1 MKTYVK
7 CWMVAV
13 EGPKVL
19 HMIILKSTEE
29 IEKMRRSGQITAQLS
44 QKLAEK
50 VKPGVTTKELDR
62 VASTLIKMHRA
73 RSAFLGFRGFP
84 ASICTSVN
92 DQIVH
97 GIPGSYRLREGDII
111 SIDFGVIYQGYYSDM
126 AITLPV
132 GNISKNA
139 QRLIKVTKSALA
151 YGISQMVPGNRLYDI
166 SSAIQ
171 ECAESNG
178 FSVVRDLVGHG
189 IGQKMHE
196 EPQIPN
202 FGKRSTGPYLKAGMV
217 FALEPMVNMGGY
229 EIETLDD
236 NWTVVTADG
245 SLSCHFEHTV
255 AITDNGPEILTELH

>member
-1 MKTYVK
+1 
-7 CWMVAV
+7 
-13 EGPKVL
+13 
-19 HMIILKSTEE
+19 MIILKSAEE
-29 IEKMRRSGQITAQLS
+29 IEKMRKSGQITAQIS
-44 QKLAEK
+44 QKLTEK

-62 VASTLIKMHRA
+62 VASMLIKMHKA
-73 RSAFLGFRGFP
+73 RPAFLGFRGFP

-111 SIDFGVIYQGYYSDM
+111 SLDFGVVHQGYYSDM

-132 GNISKNA
+132 GSISEDA
-139 QRLIKVTKSALA
+139 QRLIEVTRSALVS
-151 YGISQMVPGNRLYDI
+151 GISQMVPGNRLYDI

-189 IGQKMHE
+189 IGQEMHE

-202 FGKRSTGPYLKAGMV
+202 FGKKSTGPYLKAGMV
-217 FALEPMVNMGGY
+217 FALEPMVNMGRY
-229 EIETLDD
+229 EIKTLDD
-236 NWTVVTADG
+236 HWTVVTADG

>member
-1 MKTYVK
+1 MKYWTG
-7 CWMVAV
+7 AV
-13 EGPKVL
+13 EEGRCGKVY
-19 HMIILKSTEE
+19 MIILKSTEE
-29 IEKMRRSGQITAQLS
+29 IEKMRRSGRIAARLS

-50 VKPGVTTKELDR
+50 VKPGITTGELDR
-62 VASTLIKMHRA
+62 VASAFIKMHKA
-73 RSAFLGFRGFP
+73 RPAFLGFRGFP

-97 GIPGSYRLREGDII
+97 GIPGSYRLRGGDII
-111 SIDFGVIYQGYYSDM
+111 SLDFGVIHQGYYSDM

-132 GNISKNA
+132 GDISGDA
-139 QRLIKVTKSALA
+139 QKLIAVTKSALA
-151 YGISQMVPGNRLYDI
+151 NGIGQMVPGNRLYDI

-229 EIETLDD
+229 DIRTLDD

-245 SLSCHFEHTV
+245 RLSCHFEHTV
-255 AITDNGPEILTELH
+255 AITDNGPEILTQLH

>member
-1 MKTYVK
+1 
-7 CWMVAV
+7 
-13 EGPKVL
+13 
-19 HMIILKSTEE
+19 MIILKSAEE
-29 IEKMRRSGQITAQLS
+29 IEKMRKSGQIAAQIS
-44 QKLAEK
+44 QKLTEK
-50 VKPGVTTKELDR
+50 VKIGVTTEELDR
-62 VASTLIKMHRA
+62 VASTLIKMHKA
-73 RSAFLGFRGFP
+73 RPAFLGFRGFP

-92 DQIVH
+92 AQIVH

-111 SIDFGVIYQGYYSDM
+111 SLDFGVVHQGYYSDM
-126 AITLPV
+126 AMTLPV
-132 GNISKNA
+132 GSISEDA
-139 QRLIKVTKSALA
+139 QRLIEVTRSALVS
-151 YGISQMVPGNRLYDI
+151 GISQMVPGNRLYDI

-202 FGKRSTGPYLKAGMV
+202 FGKKSTGPYLKAGMV

-229 EIETLDD
+229 EIRTLDD
-236 NWTVVTADG
+236 HWTVVTADG

>member
-29 IEKMRRSGQITAQLS
+29 IEKMRRSGQITALLS
-44 QKLAEK
+44 QKLTEK

-62 VASTLIKMHRA
+62 VASTLIRMHRA

-178 FSVVRDLVGHG
+178 FSIVRDLVGHG

-236 NWTVVTADG
+236 HWTVITADG

>member
-1 MKTYVK
+1 
-7 CWMVAV
+7 
-13 EGPKVL
+13 
-19 HMIILKSTEE
+19 MIILKSTEE
-29 IEKMRRSGQITAQLS
+29 IEKMRRSGQITARLS
-44 QKLAEK
+44 QKLTEK

-62 VASTLIKMHRA
+62 VASTLIKTHKA
-73 RSAFLGFRGFP
+73 RPAFLGFRGFP

-92 DQIVH
+92 NQIVH

-111 SIDFGVIYQGYYSDM
+111 SLDFGVVHQGYYSDM

-132 GNISKNA
+132 GNISKDA
-139 QRLIKVTKSALA
+139 QKLIEVTRSALVS
-151 YGISQMVPGNRLYDI
+151 GISQMVLGNRLYDI

-202 FGKRSTGPYLKAGMV
+202 FGKKSTGPYLKAGMV

-229 EIETLDD
+229 EIKTLDD
-236 NWTVVTADG
+236 HWTVVTADG

>member
-1 MKTYVK
+1 
-7 CWMVAV
+7 
-13 EGPKVL
+13 
-19 HMIILKSTEE
+19 MIILKSAEE
-29 IEKMRRSGQITAQLS
+29 IEKMRKSGQIAAQLS
-44 QKLAEK
+44 RKLTEK

-62 VASTLIKMHRA
+62 VASTLIKVHKA
-73 RSAFLGFRGFP
+73 RPAFLGFRGFP

-111 SIDFGVIYQGYYSDM
+111 SLDFGVVHQGYYSDM

-132 GNISKNA
+132 GSISEDA
-139 QRLIKVTKSALA
+139 QRLIEVTRSALVS
-151 YGISQMVPGNRLYDI
+151 GISQMVPGNRLYDI

-202 FGKRSTGPYLKAGMV
+202 FGKKSTGPYLKAGMV
-217 FALEPMVNMGGY
+217 FALEPMVNMGKY
-229 EIETLDD
+229 EIRTLDD
-236 NWTVVTADG
+236 HWTVVTADG

>member
-1 MKTYVK
+1 M
-7 CWMVAV
+7 
-13 EGPKVL
+13 L
-19 HMIILKSTEE
+19 MIILKSDKE
-29 IEKMRRSGQITAQLS
+29 IEKMRRSGQIVAQVCQRLT
-44 QKLAEK
+44 EM

-62 VASTLIKMHRA
+62 VAFNLIKRHRA
-73 RSAFLGFRGFP
+73 VSAFLGFRGFP

-92 DQIVH
+92 DQVVH
-97 GIPGSYRLREGDII
+97 GIPGNYMLREGDII
-111 SIDFGVIYQGYYSDM
+111 SIDFGVLYHGYYSDM
-126 AITLPV
+126 AVTLPV
-132 GNISKNA
+132 GNISRDA
-139 QRLIKVTKSALA
+139 QRLIEVTKSALTS
-151 YGISQMVPGNRLYDI
+151 GITQMVPAKRLYDI
-166 SSAIQ
+166 SAAIQ

-229 EIETLDD
+229 EVKTLDD
-236 NWTVVTADG
+236 HWTVATADG

-255 AITDNGPEILTELH
+255 AITVNGPEILTELH

>member
-1 MKTYVK
+1 
-7 CWMVAV
+7 
-13 EGPKVL
+13 
-19 HMIILKSTEE
+19 MIILKSAEE
-29 IEKMRRSGQITAQLS
+29 IEKMRRSGQIAAQIS
-44 QKLAEK
+44 RKLTEK

-62 VASTLIKMHRA
+62 VASMLIKMHKA
-73 RSAFLGFRGFP
+73 RPAFLGFRGFP

-111 SIDFGVIYQGYYSDM
+111 SLDFGVIHQGYYSDM

-132 GNISKNA
+132 GNISKDA
-139 QRLIKVTKSALA
+139 QRLIEVTRSALVS
-151 YGISQMVPGNRLYDI
+151 GISQMVPGNRLYDI

-202 FGKRSTGPYLKAGMV
+202 FGKKSTGPYLKAGMV

-229 EIETLDD
+229 EIRTLDD
-236 NWTVVTADG
+236 HWTVVTADG

>member
-1 MKTYVK
+1 
-7 CWMVAV
+7 
-13 EGPKVL
+13 
-19 HMIILKSTEE
+19 MIILKSAEE
-29 IEKMRRSGQITAQLS
+29 IEKMRKSGQIAAQIS
-44 QKLAEK
+44 QKLTEK

-62 VASTLIKMHRA
+62 VASTLIKMHKA
-73 RSAFLGFRGFP
+73 RPAFLGFRGFP

-111 SIDFGVIYQGYYSDM
+111 SLDFGVVHQGYYSDM

-132 GNISKNA
+132 GSISEDA
-139 QRLIKVTKSALA
+139 QRLIEVTRSALVS
-151 YGISQMVPGNRLYDI
+151 GISQMVPGNRLYDI

-189 IGQKMHE
+189 IGQEMHE

-202 FGKRSTGPYLKAGMV
+202 FGKKSTGPYLKAGMV
-217 FALEPMVNMGGY
+217 FALEPMVNMGRY
-229 EIETLDD
+229 EIKTLDD
-236 NWTVVTADG
+236 HWTVVTADG

>member
-1 MKTYVK
+1 
-7 CWMVAV
+7 
-13 EGPKVL
+13 
-19 HMIILKSTEE
+19 MIILKSAEE
-29 IEKMRRSGQITAQLS
+29 IEKMRKSGQITAQIS
-44 QKLAEK
+44 QKLTEK

-62 VASTLIKMHRA
+62 VASTLIKMHKA
-73 RSAFLGFRGFP
+73 RPAFLGFRGFP

-111 SIDFGVIYQGYYSDM
+111 SLDFGVVHQGYYSDM

-132 GNISKNA
+132 GSISEDA
-139 QRLIKVTKSALA
+139 QRLIEVTRSALVS
-151 YGISQMVPGNRLYDI
+151 GISQMVPGNRLYDI

-189 IGQKMHE
+189 IGQEMHE

-202 FGKRSTGPYLKAGMV
+202 FGKKSTGPYLKAGMV
-217 FALEPMVNMGGY
+217 FALEPMVNMGRY
-229 EIETLDD
+229 EIKTLDD
-236 NWTVVTADG
+236 HWTVVTADG

>member
-1 MKTYVK
+1 
-7 CWMVAV
+7 
-13 EGPKVL
+13 
-19 HMIILKSTEE
+19 MIILKSAEE
-29 IEKMRRSGQITAQLS
+29 IEKMRRSGRIAARLS

-50 VKPGVTTKELDR
+50 VKPGITTGELDR
-62 VASTLIKMHRA
+62 VASTLIKIHKA
-73 RSAFLGFRGFP
+73 RPAFLGFRGFP

-97 GIPGSYRLREGDII
+97 GIPGNYRLREGDII
-111 SIDFGVIYQGYYSDM
+111 SLDFGVIHQGYYSDM

-132 GNISKNA
+132 GDISENA
-139 QRLIKVTKSALA
+139 QKLIAVTESALA
-151 YGISQMVPGNRLYDI
+151 NGISQMVPGNRLYDI

-229 EIETLDD
+229 DIRTLDD

-255 AITDNGPEILTELH
+255 AITDNGPEILTQLH

>member
-1 MKTYVK
+1 
-7 CWMVAV
+7 
-13 EGPKVL
+13 
-19 HMIILKSTEE
+19 MIILKSAEE
-29 IEKMRRSGQITAQLS
+29 IEKMRKSGQIAAQIS
-44 QKLAEK
+44 QKLTEK

-62 VASTLIKMHRA
+62 VASTLIKMHKA
-73 RSAFLGFRGFP
+73 RPAFLGFRGFP

-111 SIDFGVIYQGYYSDM
+111 SLDFGVVHQGYYSDM
-126 AITLPV
+126 AMTLPV
-132 GNISKNA
+132 GSISEDA
-139 QRLIKVTKSALA
+139 QRLIEVTRSALVS
-151 YGISQMVPGNRLYDI
+151 GISQMVPGNRLYDI

-202 FGKRSTGPYLKAGMV
+202 FGKKSTGPYLKAGMV

-229 EIETLDD
+229 EIRTLDD
-236 NWTVVTADG
+236 HWTVVTADG

>member
-1 MKTYVK
+1 
-7 CWMVAV
+7 
-13 EGPKVL
+13 
-19 HMIILKSTEE
+19 MIILKSTEE
-29 IEKMRRSGQITAQLS
+29 IEKMRRSGQITARLS
-44 QKLAEK
+44 QKLTEK

-62 VASTLIKMHRA
+62 VASTLIKTHKA
-73 RSAFLGFRGFP
+73 RPAFLGFRGFP

-92 DQIVH
+92 NQIVH

-111 SIDFGVIYQGYYSDM
+111 SLDFGVIHQGYYSDM

-132 GNISKNA
+132 GNISKDA
-139 QRLIKVTKSALA
+139 QKLIEVTRSALVS
-151 YGISQMVPGNRLYDI
+151 GISQMVPGNRLYDI

-202 FGKRSTGPYLKAGMV
+202 FGKRSTGPYLKEGMV

-229 EIETLDD
+229 EIKTLDD
-236 NWTVVTADG
+236 HWTVVTADG

>member
-1 MKTYVK
+1 
-7 CWMVAV
+7 
-13 EGPKVL
+13 
-19 HMIILKSTEE
+19 MIILKSAEE
-29 IEKMRRSGQITAQLS
+29 IEKMRKSGQIAAQIS
-44 QKLAEK
+44 QKLTEK

-62 VASTLIKMHRA
+62 VASTLIKMHKA
-73 RSAFLGFRGFP
+73 RPAFLGFRGFP

-111 SIDFGVIYQGYYSDM
+111 SLDFGVVHQGYYSDM
-126 AITLPV
+126 AMTLPV
-132 GNISKNA
+132 GSISEDA
-139 QRLIKVTKSALA
+139 QRLIEVTRSALVS
-151 YGISQMVPGNRLYDI
+151 GISQMVAGNRLYDI

-202 FGKRSTGPYLKAGMV
+202 FGKKSTGPYLKAGMV

-229 EIETLDD
+229 EIRTLDD
-236 NWTVVTADG
+236 HWTVVTADG

>member
-1 MKTYVK
+1 M
-7 CWMVAV
+7 
-13 EGPKVL
+13 PKVL
-19 HMIILKSTEE
+19 VNHIMIILKSTEE
-29 IEKMRRSGQITAQLS
+29 IEKMRRSGQISAQLS
-44 QKLAEK
+44 QELIEK

-62 VASTLIKMHRA
+62 FAFTLIKRHKA
-73 RSAFLGFRGFP
+73 RPAFLGFQGFP

-111 SIDFGVIYQGYYSDM
+111 SLDFGVIYQGYYSDM

-132 GNISKNA
+132 GNISKDA
-139 QRLIKVTKSALA
+139 QRLIAVTKSALTS
-151 YGISQMVPGNRLYDI
+151 GISQMVPGNRLYDI

-229 EIETLDD
+229 EIKTLDD
-236 NWTVVTADG
+236 HWTVVTADG

>member
-1 MKTYVK
+1 
-7 CWMVAV
+7 
-13 EGPKVL
+13 
-19 HMIILKSTEE
+19 MIVLKSAEE
-29 IEKMRRSGQITAQLS
+29 IEKMRKGGQITAQIS
-44 QKLAEK
+44 QKLTEK

-62 VASTLIKMHRA
+62 VASTLIKMHKA
-73 RSAFLGFRGFP
+73 RPAFLGFRGFP

-111 SIDFGVIYQGYYSDM
+111 SLDFGVVHQGYYSDM

-132 GNISKNA
+132 GSISEDA
-139 QRLIKVTKSALA
+139 QRLIEVTRSALVS
-151 YGISQMVPGNRLYDI
+151 GISQMVPGNRLYDI

-202 FGKRSTGPYLKAGMV
+202 FGKKSTGPYLKAGMV

-229 EIETLDD
+229 EIRTLDD
-236 NWTVVTADG
+236 HWTVVTADG

>member
-1 MKTYVK
+1 
-7 CWMVAV
+7 
-13 EGPKVL
+13 
-19 HMIILKSTEE
+19 MIILKSTEE
-29 IEKMRRSGQITAQLS
+29 IEKMRRSGQIAAQLS
-44 QKLAEK
+44 QKLIEK

-62 VASTLIKMHRA
+62 VASTSIKMHKA
-73 RSAFLGFRGFP
+73 RPAFLGFRGFP

-111 SIDFGVIYQGYYSDM
+111 SLDFGVICQGYYSDM

-132 GNISKNA
+132 GNISKDA
-139 QRLIKVTKSALA
+139 QRLIEVTKSALVS
-151 YGISQMVPGNRLYDI
+151 GISQMVAGNRLYDI

-202 FGKRSTGPYLKAGMV
+202 FGKRSTGPYLKEGMV

-229 EIETLDD
+229 EIRTLDD

-255 AITDNGPEILTELH
+255 AITDNGPEILTKLH

>member
-1 MKTYVK
+1 
-7 CWMVAV
+7 
-13 EGPKVL
+13 
-19 HMIILKSTEE
+19 MIILKSPEE
-29 IEKMRRSGQITAQLS
+29 IKKMRRSGQIAAQLS
-44 QKLAEK
+44 QKLTEK
-50 VKPGVTTKELDR
+50 VKPGITTKELDR
-62 VASTLIKMHRA
+62 VASTLIRMHRA
-73 RSAFLGFRGFP
+73 HSAFLGFQGFP

-132 GNISKNA
+132 GNISKDA
-139 QRLIKVTKSALA
+139 QRLITVTKSALA
-151 YGISQMVPGNRLYDI
+151 SGISQMVPGNRLYDI

-217 FALEPMVNMGGY
+217 FALEPMVNAGRY

-236 NWTVVTADG
+236 NWTVVTTDG

-255 AITDNGPEILTELH
+255 AIIDNGPEILTTLDESGF

>member
-1 MKTYVK
+1 
-7 CWMVAV
+7 
-13 EGPKVL
+13 
-19 HMIILKSTEE
+19 MIILKSAKE
-29 IEKMRRSGQITAQLS
+29 IEKMRGSGQIAAQLS
-44 QKLAEK
+44 QKLIEK

-62 VASTLIKMHRA
+62 LASTLIRMHRA
-73 RSAFLGFRGFP
+73 RPAFLGFRGFP

-97 GIPGSYRLREGDII
+97 GIPGSYRLRERDII
-111 SIDFGVIYQGYYSDM
+111 SLDFGVIYRGYYSDM

-171 ECAESNG
+171 QCAESNG

-202 FGKRSTGPYLKAGMV
+202 FGKMSTGPYLKAGMV

>member
-1 MKTYVK
+1 
-7 CWMVAV
+7 
-13 EGPKVL
+13 
-19 HMIILKSTEE
+19 MIILKSAEE
-29 IEKMRRSGQITAQLS
+29 IEKMRRSGQIAAQIS
-44 QKLAEK
+44 RKLTEK

-62 VASTLIKMHRA
+62 VASMLIKMHKA
-73 RSAFLGFRGFP
+73 RPAFLGFRGFP

-111 SIDFGVIYQGYYSDM
+111 SLDFGVVHQGYYSDM

-132 GNISKNA
+132 GSISEDA
-139 QRLIKVTKSALA
+139 QRLIEVTRSALVS
-151 YGISQMVPGNRLYDI
+151 GISQMVPGNRLYDI

-202 FGKRSTGPYLKAGMV
+202 FGKKSTGPYLKAGMV

-229 EIETLDD
+229 EIRTLDD
-236 NWTVVTADG
+236 HWTVVTADG